1 MKLPLILLLSGL
13 ALMAGCTNAPVKN
26 PQQAVLAIRV
36 AYTDAVEAASTYG
49 NPAVIPLCTTPKS
62 VALCAN
68 PPVVLQIKV
77 AKDAAKPVI
86 DGAEATVL
94 DPTFDTTKSAAIV
107 LSAQNALKALTAITT
122 ALNLKAP
129 PKTNP

>member
-1 MKLPLILLLSGL
+1 MKLYLIPLVASL
-13 ALMAGCTNAPVKN
+13 AVVAGCNHAVVKN

-49 NPAVIPLCTTPKS
+49 NPAVIPLCTTPKT
-62 VALCAN
+62 VLVCAN
-68 PPVVLQIKV
+68 APVVLQIKV

-94 DPTFDTTKSAAIV
+94 NPAFDTTTSAAII
-107 LSAQNALKALTAITT
+107 LSAENALKALTAITT
-122 ALNLKAP
+122 ALHLKAP
-129 PKTNP
+129 PKTP